1 MHISLN
7 NKYFSGLRELV
18 IERDGGCLSC
28 GMSRGEHFEIHG
40 RDITVD
46 HIDGRGRNTE
56 DKNNLLSNLQT
67 LCLGCHGRK
76 DKPRKLTEEQVI
88 NIYHVREVKGAS
100 RKLCAAYGV
109 VPRTASDINLGKS
122 WSHLTGQKRQKP
134 HHKDRALVTT

>member
-28 GMSRGEHFEIHG
+28 GMSREEHLVVYD

-56 DKNNLLSNLQT
+56 EKNNSIENLQT

-76 DKPRKLTEEQVI
+76 DARKLTDSQVV
-88 NIYHVREVKGAS
+88 NIYHARDVRGAGAS
-100 RKLCAAYGV
+100 LARAYGV
-109 VPRTASDINLGKS
+109 DIAAARDIKNGKS
-122 WSHLTGQKRQKP
+122 WSHLTGAKRK
-134 HHKDRALVTT
+134 ATA